1 MQPLGMWEQI
11 FLAALVVVLL
21 IWMGPGIKASFAKS
35 KNAQSKDWMGVL
47 IPLALVV
54 LFVVVL
60 IMVT

>member
-21 IWMGPGIKASFAKS
+21 IWMGPGIKASFGKS
-35 KNAQSKDWMGVL
+35 KNAQTKDWMGVL